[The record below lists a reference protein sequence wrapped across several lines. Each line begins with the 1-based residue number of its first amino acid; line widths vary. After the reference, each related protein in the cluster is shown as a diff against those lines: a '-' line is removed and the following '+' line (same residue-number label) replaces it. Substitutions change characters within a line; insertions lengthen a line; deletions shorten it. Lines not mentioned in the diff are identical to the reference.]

1 MVAEAEDVVGL
12 LVVIMTVAGVEEEGD
27 GNVEVEVDG
36 VMVEEQVDGDVEA
49 DGNEEVDGNKV
60 VDGNVEADGKEVVAA
75 EVAALLGEASDVEP
89 RLRLK
94 LLIDMV
100 YMH

>member
-1 MVAEAEDVVGL
+1 MVVVVVAEAEDVVGL

-27 GNVEVEVDG
+27 GNVEVDG

-75 EVAALLGEASDVEP
+75 EVAALLGEASDV
-89 RLRLK
+89 
-94 LLIDMV
+94 
-100 YMH
+100 

>member
-1 MVAEAEDVVGL
+1 MAEEAEDVVGL
-12 LVVIMTVAGVEEEGD
+12 LGVIMTVAGVEVEEG
-27 GNVEVEVDG
+27 
-36 VMVEEQVDGDVEA
+36 
-49 DGNEEVDGNKV
+49 
-60 VDGNVEADGKEVVAA
+60 DGNVEADGKEVVAA